1 MPYSKVILCLACS
14 TKPHG
19 RCVAGKELV
28 GGRGA
33 GWIRPVTPGAH
44 SAITNAQR
52 RYADQFS
59 AVALDVVEIQFDQ
72 PQQTG
77 FQAENHLIQVPSQ
90 WRFIRKHSVD
100 NLAAFVDAPATLW
113 TNTCPNPTSGSGVN
127 NRVNGDLLEGQ
138 RMPSLY
144 LIAVNRLTV
153 LVSEVEGGRDYRG
166 TFTYNEVAY
175 KLKITD
181 PKFHD
186 SFAQQPVGEHEVVI
200 RFLTISLGEVFEVD
214 NYAYKLIAAVFR

>member
-1 MPYSKVILCLACS
+1 MPYSKIILCLACS

-28 GGRGA
+28 EGRGA

-52 RYADQFS
+52 RYANQYS
-59 AVALDVVEIQFDQ
+59 AVALDVVEIQLDQ
-72 PQQTG
+72 PQLTG

-90 WRFIRKHSVD
+90 WRFVRKHSVD
-100 NLAAFVDAPATLW
+100 NLAAFIDTPATLW
-113 TNTCPNPTSGSGVN
+113 TNTCPNPNSGIN
-127 NRVNGDLLEGQ
+127 NRVSGDLLAD
-138 RMPSLY
+138 RRIPSLY

-153 LVSEVEGGRDYRG
+153 LVAEVDGERSYRG
-166 TFTYNEVAY
+166 TFTYKEVIY

-181 PKFHD
+181 PKFHE
-186 SFAQQPVGEHEVVI
+186 SFARQLVGEHEVVI
-200 RFLTISLGEVFEVD
+200 RHLTISLGEVFEVD